1 MDELVYYLP
10 VIILVI
16 VVAAAL
22 FWGVEIV
29 REVIRAKRGEITC
42 MYCKA
47 AASKSSQREY
57 LFLIPISFGDQYG
70 DAENYLRSHMRP
82 IMGKDQ
88 IPTGQ
93 RACKLELYRCSKCDK
108 EQVGIT
114 DFLQV
119 RGEEYTKGCYVFS
132 YESFRTLLEEWERQL

>member
-1 MDELVYYLP
+1 MDDLVYYLP
-10 VIILVI
+10 TIILVI
-16 VVAAAL
+16 VVIVAL
-22 FWGVEIV
+22 VWGAGIV
-29 REVIRAKRGEITC
+29 REVLRAKRGEITC

-70 DAENYLRSHMRP
+70 DAENYLRSHMWP
-82 IMGKDQ
+82 IMGKDR

-93 RACKLELYRCSKCDK
+93 RACRVEVYRCHKCDK

-119 RGEEYTKGCYVFS
+119 RGEEYTKGGYVFA